1 MKGTRNQASKV
12 EGIRIEKKIA
22 LQSDTNNYK
31 FQKKEIADSTSNLEL
46 GVYLQNEYNKMSSH
60 AGNSVNAS
68 YVPTAANSPT
78 SYSSSL
84 TPVQNEKGDVY
95 EALESVPSDGRM
107 MDHDLH
113 LLNKA
118 IHPEPFGVLG
128 YQKFGED
135 SDYEYYVVRAW
146 IRNAKKVRIRAL
158 DNSFSSIG
166 LDNSPVEME
175 NRHANGNK
183 TWLFEKAFRTLKEKI
198 PTTRTHFC
206 GYEGSGDNDEV
217 KENVREDSNIQTKT
231 SQEQTENGDNNGD
244 NGLFCTHKKNRSS
257 FESITCSTDIACNY
271 YIHDNLDSVNCL
283 RKLYYEYLVEYV
295 NDDSGKEYRVRD
307 TYSFG
312 LLLSDEDIKLFQSGS
327 CWHVD
332 NIFGSHVIEYNGT
345 KGVRFTVW
353 APNAKFVRVVGD
365 WNNWDGRANPMR
377 LRYGVGIWELFIPHI
392 GPGEKYGYEI
402 HSHSNDIFVKIDPY
416 SQEYEVPPK
425 YASIISN
432 CDDSYKN
439 KNDRFKWEDHDW
451 MKRRK
456 EMGLKGEL
464 RRQPISIYEVHLPSW
479 MRKENGDYLG
489 YREIAKR
496 LVDHVNNLNFTYV
509 EFLPLAQ
516 HPFEGSW
523 GYQVTGQYAPYSRLG
538 TPDDFKYLI
547 NELHKAN
554 IGVFMDFVPA
564 HFCKDSWGLVYYD
577 GTPTYEYGDPKEG
590 EHKQWGT
597 AVFNFRRNEV
607 RSFLLGAAYHWL
619 RRYHID
625 GLRIDA
631 VSSMLYRN
639 YLRPNGEWIPNEF
652 GGDANLEAVSLLQEL
667 NWVIHKEFPGVFTMA
682 EESTAW
688 QGVTEKNGGLGFDAK
703 WDLGWM
709 NDTLSYLYTPPD
721 KKSSKHN
728 KLTFRGLYMSH
739 ESWVLP
745 LSHDEVV
752 NGKGSLLDKCGF
764 TGAPYMDRIRTLK
777 ALFGYQIGIPG
788 RPLLFQGAEI
798 AQGREWKENRSVDWH
813 EGEEDVRKKV
823 CIFLSDLLGIYRS
836 NLSLHAG
843 DDESWNFQWVDCE
856 NSQDCI
862 IAFLRK
868 YKDWYNDIVVI
879 CNFSSRRYYN
889 YPIGVPHGREWK
901 VLINSDDWKYGG
913 AMFGPGNNSTVTA
926 SHGGRVGWDYCLWVD
941 IPEFSCIYLKPNYL
955 VPGIRDDLVKKH
967 ED

>member
-1 MKGTRNQASKV
+1 MLTKDKLSNCNMKGLMNQKNKA
-12 EGIRIEKKIA
+12 EEINIEKK
-22 LQSDTNNYK
+22 LVTNKDINYK
-31 FQKKEIADSTSNLEL
+31 IHSQERLDSASNLEL
-46 GVYLQNEYNKMSSH
+46 AIDSQNRNNKMSNNMNNNP
-60 AGNSVNAS
+60 NSSS

-84 TPVQNEKGDVY
+84 TSIPDDRGDVY
-95 EALESVPSDGRM
+95 EVLESVPNDGRI

-118 IHPEPFGVLG
+118 IHPEPFSILG

-135 SDYEYYVVRAW
+135 SEYEYYVVRAW
-146 IRNAKKVRIRAL
+146 IRNAKSVKIKAL

-166 LDNSPVEME
+166 LDNTPVEME
-175 NRHANGNK
+175 NRHINGNN
-183 TWLFEKAFRTLKEKI
+183 TWLFEKAFRTLKDRI

-206 GYEGSGDNDEV
+206 GYDSNNYTKNDL
-217 KENVREDSNIQTKT
+217 KENLQGENNNN
-231 SQEQTENGDNNGD
+231 NGDNNPPY
-244 NGLFCTHKKNRSS
+244 TQKKGKLTLENT
-257 FESITCSTDIACNY
+257 TCSTDVACNY
-271 YIHDNLDSVNCL
+271 YIHDNLDSNNCL
-283 RKLYYEYLVEYV
+283 RKLYYEYLVEYI
-295 NDDSGKEYRVRD
+295 NDNSGKEYKIRD

-332 NIFGSHVIEYNGT
+332 NIFGSHIIEYNGV

-365 WNNWDGRANPMR
+365 WNSWDGRANPMR
-377 LRYGVGIWELFIPHI
+377 LRYGVGIWELFIPHL

-402 HSHSNDIFVKIDPY
+402 HSNLNHIFVKIDPY
-416 SQEYEVPPK
+416 SQEYEIPPK
-425 YASIISN
+425 YASIISS

-439 KNDRFKWEDHDW
+439 KDDRFKWEDEDW

-456 EMGLKGEL
+456 EMGIKGEL

-479 MRKENGDYLG
+479 MRKENGDYLS

-496 LVDHVNNLNFTYV
+496 LVNHVKNLNFTYV

-577 GTPTYEYGDPKEG
+577 GTPTYEYADPREG

-688 QGVTEKNGGLGFDAK
+688 QGVTKKDGGLGFDAK

-813 EGEEDVRKKV
+813 EGEEDIRKKV

-868 YKDWYNDIVVI
+868 YKEWYNDIVVI
-879 CNFSSRRYYN
+879 CNFSSRRYQN
-889 YPIGVPHGREWK
+889 YPIGVPHGKEWK

-941 IPEFSCIYLKPNYL
+941 IPEFSCMYFKPNYV
-955 VPGIRDDLVKKH
+955 VPEVNNDQTKKQGN
-967 ED
+967 